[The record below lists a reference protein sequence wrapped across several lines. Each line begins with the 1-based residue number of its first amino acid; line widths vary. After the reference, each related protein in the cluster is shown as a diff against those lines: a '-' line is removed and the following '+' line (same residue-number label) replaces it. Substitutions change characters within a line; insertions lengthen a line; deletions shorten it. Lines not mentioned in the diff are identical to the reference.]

1 MSFDFGN
8 AATQSSN
15 TLIPKNTIAR
25 LHMAIRPG
33 GHGEGGWLRM
43 NKAGNA
49 LMLDCEF
56 TVVDG
61 EFARRKFWG
70 LFTVEGETEG
80 QQKAVEISR
89 SNIRAILESAR
100 NVKPSDATPEAA
112 AKRRIESWGDLDG
125 LEFIGII
132 GVEEDKTGQYGDKNR
147 LSAAVTPDRKEYK
160 QLASKGFAGQDS
172 PPFFDSRDHGAGPAP
187 AKSVGPGKPSWAR

>member
-1 MSFDFGN
+1 MSFDFGD
-8 AATQSSN
+8 AATQSAG
-15 TLIPKNTIAR
+15 TLIPKNTVAR
-25 LHMAIRPG
+25 LHMSVRPG

-61 EFARRKFWG
+61 EYARRKFWG

-100 NVKPSDATPEAA
+100 NIKPSDMSAEAG

-125 LEFIGII
+125 LEFIGIV
-132 GVEEDKTGQYGDKNR
+132 GVEQDKTGQYGDKNR

-160 QLASKGFAGQDS
+160 QFTKGGADV
-172 PPFFDSRDHGAGPAP
+172 PFFETVQSIKDENRLP
-187 AKSVGPGKPSWAR
+187 KSGKPAWGR

>member
-1 MSFDFGN
+1 MSLDFGN
-8 AATQSSN
+8 AATQSTN
-15 TLIPKNTIAR
+15 NLIPKNTSAR
-25 LHMAIRPG
+25 LHLSVRPG
-33 GHGEGGWLRM
+33 GHDEGGWLRM

-61 EFARRKFWG
+61 QYARRKFWG
-70 LFTVEGETEG
+70 LFTVKGETEG

-100 NVKPSDATPEAA
+100 NVKPSDMSADAA
-112 AKRRIESWGDLDG
+112 AKRRIDSWGDLDG
-125 LEFIGII
+125 LEFVGII

-160 QLASKGFAGQDS
+160 QFGKAASDIPYFNAA
-172 PPFFDSRDHGAGPAP
+172 PPTNFEKTTIPP
-187 AKSVGPGKPSWAR
+187 PGKPSWAR

>member
-1 MSFDFGN
+1 MPIDFSD
-8 AATQSSN
+8 AATQSGN

-25 LHMAIRPG
+25 LHLSIRPG

-61 EFARRKFWG
+61 EYARRKFWS
-70 LFTVEGETEG
+70 LFTVEGETGG
-80 QQKAVEISR
+80 QQKAVDISR

-100 NVKPSDATPEAA
+100 NVKPSDTSLPAA
-112 AKRRIESWGDLDG
+112 SKRRIESWGDLDG
-125 LEFIGII
+125 LEFVGII

-160 QLASKGFAGQDS
+160 QFSGRAMADV
-172 PPFFDSRDHGAGPAP
+172 PFFEKKPDQNQVPS
-187 AKSVGPGKPSWAR
+187 SGKPSWAR

>member
-1 MSFDFGN
+1 MSFDFGD
-8 AATQSSN
+8 AATQGGN

-61 EFARRKFWG
+61 QYARRKFWG

-100 NVKPSDATPEAA
+100 NVKPSDMSPEAS
-112 AKRRIESWGDLDG
+112 AKRRINSWGDLDG
-125 LEFIGII
+125 LEFVGII

-160 QLASKGFAGQDS
+160 QSGKQTLANV
-172 PPFFDSRDHGAGPAP
+172 PFFNADPPKPAP
-187 AKSVGPGKPSWAR
+187 PSGKPSWAR

>member
-1 MSFDFGN
+1 MPIDFSD
-8 AATQSSN
+8 AATQSGN

-25 LHMAIRPG
+25 LHLSIRPG

-56 TVVDG
+56 TVAEG
-61 EFARRKFWG
+61 EYARRKFWG
-70 LFTVEGETEG
+70 LFTVDGETEG

-112 AKRRIESWGDLDG
+112 SKRRIESWGDLDG
-125 LEFIGII
+125 LEFIGIVGI
-132 GVEEDKTGQYGDKNR
+132 EEDKTGQYGDKNK
-147 LSAAVTPDRKEYK
+147 LSAPVTPD
-160 QLASKGFAGQDS
+160 
-172 PPFFDSRDHGAGPAP
+172 
-187 AKSVGPGKPSWAR
+187 

>member
-1 MSFDFGN
+1 MSFDFGD
-8 AATQSSN
+8 AATQGGN

-61 EFARRKFWG
+61 QYARRKFWG

-89 SNIRAILESAR
+89 SNIRAILESSR
-100 NVKPSDATPEAA
+100 EVKPSDTSVQAQTA
-112 AKRRIESWGDLDG
+112 RRINSWGDLDG
-125 LEFIGII
+125 LEFVGII

-160 QLASKGFAGQDS
+160 QFGKGSSGV
-172 PPFFDSRDHGAGPAP
+172 PFFEDSSPAAIGIGALPRKPAW
-187 AKSVGPGKPSWAR
+187 AK

>member
-8 AATQSSN
+8 AATQSGN

-25 LHMAIRPG
+25 LVMSLRPG
-33 GHGEGGWLRM
+33 GHGEGGWLRQ

-56 TVVDG
+56 TVAEG
-61 EFARRKFWG
+61 EFARRKFWS

-100 NVKPSDATPEAA
+100 NVKPSDLSADAA
-112 AKRRIESWGDLDG
+112 IKRRINSWGDLDG
-125 LEFIGII
+125 IEFIGII

-160 QLASKGFAGQDS
+160 QFSKGGADV
-172 PPFFDSRDHGAGPAP
+172 PFFKTPSSESTEKFVDVQAL
-187 AKSVGPGKPSWAR
+187 KGKPSWAR